1 MKLQNGTRVN
11 RAGLAWWC
19 LPIALAGLLC
29 VGPSLSP
36 QLAAQQPMPNQ
47 PAPPA
52 STPDTRRDLPARR
65 VPVPGTIS
73 EELAQKAVSLPVRVL
88 PLPESVE
95 AWKAAQ
101 QTINQE
107 RAATARA
114 VADELKATLT
124 PIQLASVRGFEITP
138 AVTHPARS
146 QRLLVH
152 LHGGAYVLGS
162 GEAGTLEA
170 ILLATQCQTR
180 VISVD
185 YRMPPEHPFPAAV
198 DDAITAWK
206 ELTARHNPQQMALF
220 GTSAGGGLVMATMLR
235 IKEQQLPRP
244 AALFLGT
251 PWSDLTKTGDSYFT
265 HAELDNVL
273 GRYEGFLELSAK
285 LYAGGVDLKDPLLS
299 PINGDLRD
307 FPPTILA
314 TGTRDLFL
322 SNTVRVHRRL
332 RQAGVTAELHVAEA
346 QSHADYLRGFPAPEA
361 QELLVEIDQFFNR
374 HLR

>member
-1 MKLQNGTRVN
+1 
-11 RAGLAWWC
+11 
-19 LPIALAGLLC
+19 
-29 VGPSLSP
+29 
-36 QLAAQQPMPNQ
+36 
-47 PAPPA
+47 
-52 STPDTRRDLPARR
+52 
-65 VPVPGTIS
+65 VPGTIS

-101 QTINQE
+101 QTIDQE
-107 RAATARA
+107 RAATARG
-114 VADELKATLT
+114 VADKLKATLT
-124 PIQLASVRGFEITP
+124 PIQVASVRGFEITP

-180 VISVD
+180 VISID

-198 DDAITAWK
+198 DDTLTAWK

>member
-52 STPDTRRDLPARR
+52 STPDTRRELPARR

-299 PINGDLRD
+299 PINGDLRG

-361 QELLVEIDQFFNR
+361 RELLVEIDQFFNR

>member
-1 MKLQNGTRVN
+1 MLLVLWEPGTSR
-11 RAGLAWWC
+11 GPLAQEQ
-19 LPIALAGLLC
+19 P
-29 VGPSLSP
+29 P
-36 QLAAQQPMPNQ
+36 AQSAEQ
-47 PAPPA
+47 PAA
-52 STPDTRRDLPARR
+52 SAALRDLPARR

-73 EELAQKAVSLPVRVL
+73 EELAQKTVSLPVRVF
-88 PLPESVE
+88 PLPESLE
-95 AWKAAQ
+95 GWKAAQ
-101 QTINQE
+101 QKLDQE

-114 VADELKATLT
+114 AAERLQAQLT
-124 PIQLASVRGFEITP
+124 PVTIAGVRGFEITP
-138 AVTHPARS
+138 AVRHPERTE
-146 QRLLVH
+146 RLLVH

-180 VISVD
+180 VISID
-185 YRMPPEHPFPAAV
+185 YRMPPDHPFPAAV

-206 ELTARHNPQQMALF
+206 ELTARHDPRHVALF

-285 LYAGGVDLKDPLLS
+285 LYAGGVDLKNPLLS
-299 PINGDLRD
+299 PVNGDLRD

-346 QSHADYLRGFPAPEA
+346 QSHADYLRGFPAPES
-361 QELLVEIDQFFNR
+361 QELLEEIDRFFDR